1 MASAQ
6 EIGAVHGTRQWC
18 PMVVLGQCVWQ
29 KDQPEASLMLH
40 WWRTGGL
47 RVRMALALN
56 WGTPACEDR

>member
-1 MASAQ
+1 
-6 EIGAVHGTRQWC
+6 
-18 PMVVLGQCVWQ
+18 MVVLGQCVRQ
-29 KDQPEASLMLH
+29 KDQPEAPLMLH